1 MVTIGLSTREN
12 RQPAAVG
19 FNNPPHLGRKGRE
32 RDRESERERER
43 GAILGFGEWVVAKKG
58 SLDARR
64 IGHRL
69 LLLLLLGLEKMVS
82 DAEIVKHLIS
92 VLKTADLAT
101 TTTTAIRQQLE
112 QDLRVDLSDKKAF
125 IRQQVD
131 LYLQHQ
137 HSLKEE
143 ENEREDGEGEQQ
155 EEENEEESEENEDD
169 AEEEQD
175 EDDYVKQ
182 VARGVSDSKQQQQR
196 LRHAKIRRSSKERY
210 TNISNPANSS
220 HYPGGVIW
228 VLHEFSRSCYV

>member
-1 MVTIGLSTREN
+1 
-12 RQPAAVG
+12 
-19 FNNPPHLGRKGRE
+19 
-32 RDRESERERER
+32 
-43 GAILGFGEWVVAKKG
+43 VVAKKG
-58 SLDARR
+58 LLDARR

-92 VLKTADLAT
+92 VLKTADLTT

-112 QDLRVDLSDKKAF
+112 QDLRVDLSDKKAL

-137 HSLKEE
+137 HSQKEE

-155 EEENEEESEENEDD
+155 EEENEEENEENEDD

-182 VARGVSDSKQQQQR
+182 VTRGVSDSKQQQQR
-196 LRHAKIRRSSKERY
+196 LRHAKIRRSSKER
-210 TNISNPANSS
+210 
-220 HYPGGVIW
+220 
-228 VLHEFSRSCYV
+228 

>member
-1 MVTIGLSTREN
+1 
-12 RQPAAVG
+12 
-19 FNNPPHLGRKGRE
+19 
-32 RDRESERERER
+32 
-43 GAILGFGEWVVAKKG
+43 VVAKKG
-58 SLDARR
+58 LLDARR
-64 IGHRL
+64 IGHRLL

-137 HSLKEE
+137 HSQKEE

-155 EEENEEESEENEDD
+155 QHEEENEEENEENEDD
-169 AEEEQD
+169 AEEDQD
-175 EDDYVKQ
+175 EDDYMKQ
-182 VARGVSDSKQQQQR
+182 VTRGVSDSKQQQQR

-210 TNISNPANSS
+210 TNISNPANSL

-228 VLHEFSRSCYV
+228 VLHEFS

>member
-1 MVTIGLSTREN
+1 M
-12 RQPAAVG
+12 
-19 FNNPPHLGRKGRE
+19 
-32 RDRESERERER
+32 
-43 GAILGFGEWVVAKKG
+43 AKKG
-58 SLDARR
+58 LLDARR